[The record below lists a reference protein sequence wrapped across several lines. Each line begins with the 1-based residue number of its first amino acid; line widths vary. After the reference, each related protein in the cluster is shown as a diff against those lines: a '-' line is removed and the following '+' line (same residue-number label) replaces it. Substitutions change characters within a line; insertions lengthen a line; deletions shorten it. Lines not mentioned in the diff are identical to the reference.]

1 MATTAKI
8 GPPHRWRFY
17 VVGGVNQV
25 RIETGADIV
34 HLAELDQKLWVALS
48 CPVRGLEFDER
59 TLALLDTDVDGRVR
73 APEIIKAATWLG
85 TVLEDPDTLV
95 GGKDGFD
102 LGNLDAS
109 TAEGKQLLESA
120 KHILAGLGKASATTL
135 TVDDTMKTAQVFAQ
149 SKLNGDGVVPPDTID
164 DAAAGKVAA
173 DLLACL
179 GGTIDRSGKQGVDA
193 ARVDTFFAECSAYAE
208 WAGKATADP
217 KTILPFGEGTAAAA
231 VGYEAVAHKVEDF
244 FLRGRLAAFDPR
256 AQAAVNRAAEAYL
269 EAAAKDLSITAT
281 EVVSLPIALSEPGK
295 ALPLGGAVNP
305 AWEAKMEA
313 FRVAAVVPAHGKDK
327 MALTQAEW
335 DALGARLAPFRA
347 WAASKAGA
355 RIERLG
361 IARVKEILAG
371 GSKTAIGKAI
381 ADDLSVAPAI
391 DAHTQVER
399 LARYHRDF
407 HTLLLNFVSFSDFYA
422 RKKAIFQAGTLYLDG
437 RATDLCV
444 QVNDAGKHGLL
455 AGMSRTYLAYVD
467 CTRPSGEKMTIAAGL
482 TAGDSDNLFVGRNGL
497 FYDRKGRD
505 WDAQVSK
512 IVDSPIS
519 IGQAFWSP
527 YKKLLRWIEDS
538 VAKRAAAADDASNV
552 KLQAAAAAT
561 ADLGKPAAPPP
572 APKKLDIG
580 VVAALGVAVGGIA
593 AAVGALLQALF
604 GLRFLMPLGLLG
616 LVLLIS
622 GPSMLIAWLKL
633 RRRNL
638 GPILDANGWAVN
650 ALTKVNIPL
659 GRSLTSTA
667 VLPPG
672 SERSLVDPFAPRKSP
687 WPKVILWLLVLVG
700 IGWGLWKTGFLSKWV
715 SFVPAPV
722 HVWGPWNCTCLPTTT
737 VPAGTPPAT
746 PSAVPPIEP
755 AMDAGMGG

>member
-1 MATTAKI
+1 MATTAKN
-8 GPPHRWRFY
+8 GSPHRWRFY
-17 VVGGVNQV
+17 VAGGVNQV
-25 RIETGADIV
+25 RIDTGADIV
-34 HLAELDQKLWVALS
+34 HLGELDQKLWVALS

-59 TLALLDTDVDGRVR
+59 TLALLDTDKDGRVR
-73 APEIIKAATWLG
+73 APEIIAASAWLG
-85 TVLEDPDTLV
+85 RTLKDADTLV
-95 GGKDGFD
+95 GGKDGVD
-102 LGNLDAS
+102 LGNIDAG
-109 TAEGKQLLESA
+109 TPEGRQLLGSA
-120 KHILAGLGKASATTL
+120 KHILAGLGKAAATTV
-135 TVDDTMKTAQVFAQ
+135 TVDDTMKTAMVFAQ

-173 DLLACL
+173 DILDCL

-193 ARVDTFFAECSAYAE
+193 ARVDTFFAECTAYAE
-208 WAGKATADP
+208 WAGKAAADA
-217 KTILPFGEGTAAAA
+217 KTILPFGEGTAAAVA
-231 VGYEAVAHKVEDF
+231 AYEAIAHKVEDF
-244 FLRGRLAAFDPR
+244 FLRGRLAAYDPR
-256 AQAAVNRAAEAYL
+256 AQAAVNRSETSYL
-269 EAAAKDLSITAT
+269 EAAAKDLSITAA

-295 ALPLGGAVNP
+295 ALPLGVGVNP
-305 AWEAKMEA
+305 AWEAKVEA

-327 MALTQAEW
+327 KSLTLAEW

-347 WAASKAGA
+347 WAAAKAGA
-355 RIERLG
+355 RVERLG

-371 GSKTAIGKAI
+371 GSKAAIGKAI
-381 ADDLSVAPAI
+381 ADDLSVAPEI

-407 HTLLLNFVSFSDFYA
+407 HRLLLNFVSFSDFYA
-422 RKKAIFQAGTLYLDG
+422 RKKAIFQVGTLYLDG

-444 QVNDAGKHGLL
+444 LVNDAGKHGLL
-455 AGMSRTYLAYVD
+455 AAMSKTYLAYVD

-505 WDAQVSK
+505 WDAQVAK

-527 YKKLLRWIEDS
+527 YKKLLRWIEES
-538 VAKRAAAADDASNV
+538 VAKRAAAADEASNA

-561 ADLGKPAAPPP
+561 ADLGKVDAPPP

-580 VVAALGVAVGGIA
+580 VVAALGVAVGGITA
-593 AAVGALLQALF
+593 ALGALLQALF
-604 GLRFLMPLGLLG
+604 GLKWLMPIGVLGM
-616 LVLLIS
+616 VLLIS

-650 ALTKVNIPL
+650 ALTRVNIPL

-672 SERSLVDPFAPRKSP
+672 SERSLIDPFAPKKSP
-687 WPKVILWLLVLVG
+687 WPKVLLWLLVLVG
-700 IGWGLWKTGFLSKWV
+700 IGWGLWKTGFLSRWV
-715 SFVPAPV
+715 SFVPAPE
-722 HVWGPWNCTCLPTTT
+722 HVWGPWNCTCPPG
-737 VPAGTPPAT
+737 PAAPVGTGATPPAAPAT
-746 PSAVPPIEP
+746 EP
-755 AMDAGMGG
+755 GMDAGMGG

>member
-1 MATTAKI
+1 MATTPKD
-8 GPPHRWRFY
+8 GSPHRWRFY
-17 VVGGVNQV
+17 VAGGVNQV
-25 RIETGADIV
+25 RIDTGADIV
-34 HLAELDQKLWVALS
+34 HLADLDQKLWVALS

-59 TLALLDTDVDGRVR
+59 TLALLDTDTDGRVR
-73 APEIIKAATWLG
+73 APEVVQASTWLG

-95 GGKDGFD
+95 GGRDGVD
-102 LGNLDAS
+102 LLNIDAS
-109 TAEGKQLLESA
+109 TPEGRQLLASA
-120 KHILAGLGKASATTL
+120 KHILAGLGKPTAATV

-149 SKLNGDGVVPPDTID
+149 ARLNGDGVVPPDTID
-164 DAAAGKVAA
+164 DKAAGQVAA
-173 DLLACL
+173 EIVDCL

-193 ARVDTFFAECSAYAE
+193 ARVDTFFAECAAYAS
-208 WAGKATADP
+208 WAAKATTDP
-217 KTILPFGEGTAAAA
+217 ASILPFGEGTAAAA
-231 VGYEAVAHKVEDF
+231 VAYEAIAHKAEDY
-244 FLRGRLAAFDPR
+244 FLRGRLAAYDPR
-256 AQAAVNRAAEAYL
+256 AQSAVNRNEEAYL
-269 EAAAKDLSITAT
+269 DAAAKDLSITAL
-281 EVVSLPIALSEPGK
+281 EVVSMPIALSEPGK
-295 ALPLGGAVNP
+295 ALPLCGAVNP
-305 AWEAKMEA
+305 AWEGKLEA

-327 MALTQAEW
+327 KALTQAEW
-335 DALGARLAPFRA
+335 DALGAKLAPFRA
-347 WAASKAGA
+347 WAAAKAGA
-355 RIERLG
+355 RVEKLG

-371 GSKTAIGKAI
+371 SAKTAIGKAV

-407 HTLLLNFVSFSDFYA
+407 HKLLLNFVSFSDFYA

-444 QVNDAGKHGLL
+444 VVNDPGKHGLL

-505 WDAQVSK
+505 WDAQISK

-527 YKKLLRWIEDS
+527 YKKLLRWIEES
-538 VAKRAAAADDASNV
+538 VAKRAAAADDASNA
-552 KLQAAAAAT
+552 KLQAAAVAT
-561 ADLGKPAAPPP
+561 ADLGKAGAPPP

-580 VVAALGVAVGGIA
+580 VVAALGVAVGGITA
-593 AAVGALLQALF
+593 ALGALLQSLF
-604 GLRFLMPLGLLG
+604 GLGFLMPLGLLG
-616 LVLLIS
+616 MVLLIS

-650 ALTKVNIPL
+650 ALTRVNIPL

-672 SERSLVDPFAPRKSP
+672 SERSLLDPFAPKKSP
-687 WPKVILWLLVLVG
+687 WPRIIFWLLILAG
-700 IGWGLWKTGFLSKWV
+700 IVWGLWKTGFLSKWV
-715 SFVPAPV
+715 SVVPAPA
-722 HVWGPWNCTCLPTTT
+722 HVWGPWNCTCP
-737 VPAGTPPAT
+737 PAATPPAG
-746 PSAVPPIEP
+746 APPP
-755 AMDAGMGG
+755 AIPPAEAGMDAGMGG

>member
-1 MATTAKI
+1 MATATKN
-8 GPPHRWRFY
+8 GSPHRWRFY
-17 VVGGVNQV
+17 VAGGVNQV
-25 RIETGADIV
+25 RIDTGADIV
-34 HLAELDQKLWVALS
+34 HLRDLDQKLWVALS

-73 APEIIKAATWLG
+73 APEVVAASTWLG
-85 TVLEDPDTLV
+85 TVLKDPDPLV
-95 GGKDGFD
+95 GGKDGFE
-102 LGNLDAS
+102 LGNLDVS
-109 TAEGKQLLESA
+109 TPAGKQLLDSA
-120 KHILAGLGKASATTL
+120 KHILAGLGKGAATTV

-164 DAAAGKVAA
+164 DAAARKVATE
-173 DLLACL
+173 LLDCL
-179 GGTIDRSGKQGVDA
+179 GGTMDRSGKQGVDA
-193 ARVDTFFAECSAYAE
+193 ARVETFFTECTAYAE
-208 WAGKATADP
+208 WAGKATSDP

-231 VGYEAVAHKVEDF
+231 VAFEAVALKVEDF
-244 FLRGRLAAFDPR
+244 FLRGRLAAYDPR
-256 AQAAVNRAAEAYL
+256 AQAAVNRSEAAYL
-269 EAAAKDLSITAT
+269 DAAAKDLSITAT

-295 ALPLGGAVNP
+295 ALPLCGAVNP
-305 AWEAKMEA
+305 AWEGKLAA
-313 FRVAAVVPAHGKDK
+313 FRLAAVVPAHGKDK
-327 MALTQAEW
+327 TSLTQAEW
-335 DALGARLAPFRA
+335 DALAAKLAPFRA

-355 RIERLG
+355 RVEKLG

-407 HTLLLNFVSFSDFYA
+407 HKLLLNFVSFSDFYA

-444 QVNDAGKHGLL
+444 LVNDPGKHGLL

-527 YKKLLRWIEDS
+527 YKKLLRWIEES
-538 VAKRAAAADDASNV
+538 VAKRAAAADDASNA

-561 ADLGKPAAPPP
+561 ADLGKAGVPPP

-580 VVAALGVAVGGIA
+580 VVAALGVAVGGITA
-593 AAVGALLQALF
+593 ALGALLQSLF
-604 GLRFLMPLGLLG
+604 GLGFLMPLGLLG
-616 LVLLIS
+616 MVLLIS

-650 ALTKVNIPL
+650 ALTRVNIPL

-672 SERSLVDPFAPRKSP
+672 SERSLVDPFAPKKSP
-687 WPKVILWLLVLVG
+687 WPKIILWLIVLAG

-715 SFVPAPV
+715 SAVPAPE
-722 HVWGPWNCTCLPTTT
+722 HVWGPWNCTCPPAT
-737 VPAGTPPAT
+737 VPAPAGTPPA
-746 PSAVPPIEP
+746 APPAE
-755 AMDAGMGG
+755 AGMDAGMGG